1 MKNSNLILGIT
12 DSLDCGATIT
22 KNNKILC
29 SINEERINR
38 KKNCHGFPKE
48 AILSVLKEGKIKVED
63 VKIVAVAGISRITKN
78 LTPYNNL
85 LNKDNRNHSKD
96 WSWRVVSFMAFL
108 SKNNFFKI
116 FFRSNF
122 F

>member
-1 MKNSNLILGIT
+1 MKKELM
-12 DSLDCGATIT
+12 
-22 KNNKILC
+22 
-29 SINEERINR
+29 
-38 KKNCHGFPKE
+38 KKLSRFPKE
-48 AILSVLKEGKIKVED
+48 AILSSKGKIKVED

-116 FFRSNF
+116 FFRSKF